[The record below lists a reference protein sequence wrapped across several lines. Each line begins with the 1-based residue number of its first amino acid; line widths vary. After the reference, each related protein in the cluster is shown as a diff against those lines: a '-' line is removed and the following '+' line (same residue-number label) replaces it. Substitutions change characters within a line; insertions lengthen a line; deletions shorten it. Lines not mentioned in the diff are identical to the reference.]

1 MYFVLIVIF
10 LLALSVTYFLT
21 PTVIKISSAN
31 GFVDRPN
38 ERKVHKEPI
47 PYGGGIAT
55 FIGFLVASCVGMAI
69 WKHYNPEISS
79 RDLMLFCG
87 FLVAAFLSFVTGFID
102 DIINMPAKVK
112 LLCQIFTVSIVM
124 FFGILVDFFTDP
136 FGEGLIY
143 LPIYIAVPVTI
154 FWIVGITN
162 AVNLLDG
169 LDGLLGGITVIS
181 AVIFLFVAIMKGQL
195 LVAGIM
201 AALAGSALGFLKYNF
216 HPAKIFMG
224 DTGSLFIGSIF
235 AIASVVG
242 GLKTTTTVAMVIPF
256 LIMGLPIFD
265 TAWAIVRR
273 ASNHQPIFKPDK
285 GHIHHRLLAL
295 GLTQVQAV
303 LIIYSINILLGLI
316 ALSVCYFTLR

>member
-1 MYFVLIVIF
+1 MYFVLIAIF

-21 PTVIKISSAN
+21 PVVIKISSAN

-87 FLVAAFLSFVTGFID
+87 FLIAGLLSFITGFID

-112 LLCQIFTVSIVM
+112 LCCQIFTVSIVM
-124 FFGILVDFFTDP
+124 FFGIIVNFFTNP

-154 FWIVGITN
+154 FWIVGIIN

-169 LDGLLGGITVIS
+169 LDGLLGGVSVIS
-181 AVIFLFVAIMKGQL
+181 AIIFLIVALMKGQL

-224 DTGSLFIGSIF
+224 DTGSLFIGSVF

-303 LIIYSINILLGLI
+303 LIIYSINIVLGLI

>member
-1 MYFVLIVIF
+1 M
-10 LLALSVTYFLT
+10 
-21 PTVIKISSAN
+21 
-31 GFVDRPN
+31 G
-38 ERKVHKEPI
+38 
-47 PYGGGIAT
+47 
-55 FIGFLVASCVGMAI
+55 
-69 WKHYNPEISS
+69 
-79 RDLMLFCG
+79 
-87 FLVAAFLSFVTGFID
+87 AAGFID

-124 FFGILVDFFTDP
+124 FFGILVNFFTNP

-181 AVIFLFVAIMKGQL
+181 AIIFLFVSIMKGQL

-201 AALAGSALGFLKYNF
+201 VALAGSALGFLKYNF

>member
-124 FFGILVDFFTDP
+124 FFGILVNFFTNP

>member
-1 MYFVLIVIF
+1 MYFLLIAVF
-10 LLALSVTYFLT
+10 LLALVVTYFLT
-21 PTVIKISSAN
+21 PIVIKISSEK

-69 WKHYNPEISS
+69 WKHFNPEIPS
-79 RDLMLFCG
+79 RDVMLFCG

-124 FFGILVDFFTDP
+124 FFGIIVNFFTNP
-136 FGEGLIY
+136 FAEGLIY

-181 AVIFLFVAIMKGQL
+181 AVIFLFVAIMKGQI

-235 AIASVVG
+235 GIASVVG
-242 GLKTTTTVAMVIPF
+242 GLKTTTAVAMIIPF

-265 TAWAIVRR
+265 TAWAIIRR

-303 LIIYSINILLGLI
+303 LIIYSINVLLGLI

>member
-1 MYFVLIVIF
+1 MYFLLIAVF
-10 LLALSVTYFLT
+10 LLALAVTYFLT
-21 PTVIKISSAN
+21 PVVIKVSSEK

-69 WKHYNPEISS
+69 WKHLNPEIPS
-79 RDLMLFCG
+79 RDVMLFCG
-87 FLVAAFLSFVTGFID
+87 FLVAAFLLCVTGFID

-124 FFGILVDFFTDP
+124 FFGIIVNFVTNP

-143 LPIYIAVPVTI
+143 LPMYIAVPVTI

-169 LDGLLGGITVIS
+169 LDGLLGGVSVIS
-181 AVIFLFVAIMKGQL
+181 AIVFLFVAIMKGQL

-235 AIASVVG
+235 GIASVVG
-242 GLKTTTTVAMVIPF
+242 GLKTTTTVAMIIPF

-265 TAWAIVRR
+265 TAWAIIRR

-303 LIIYSINILLGLI
+303 LIIYSINVLLGLI

>member
-124 FFGILVDFFTDP
+124 FFGILVNFFTNP

-224 DTGSLFIGSIF
+224 YTGSLFIGSIF

>member
-1 MYFVLIVIF
+1 MYFVLIAIF
-10 LLALSVTYFLT
+10 LLALLVTYVLT
-21 PTVIKISSAN
+21 PAVIKISLEK

-124 FFGILVDFFTDP
+124 FFGILVNFFTNP

-181 AVIFLFVAIMKGQL
+181 AIIFLFVSIMKGQL

-201 AALAGSALGFLKYNF
+201 VALAGSALGFLKYNF

>member
-1 MYFVLIVIF
+1 MYFVLIIVF
-10 LLALSVTYFLT
+10 LLALAVTYFLT
-21 PTVIKISSAN
+21 PVVIKVSSEK

-69 WKHYNPEISS
+69 WKHLNPEIPS
-79 RDLMLFCG
+79 RDVMLFCG
-87 FLVAAFLSFVTGFID
+87 FLVAAFLLCVTGFID

-124 FFGILVDFFTDP
+124 FFGIIVNFVTNP

-143 LPIYIAVPVTI
+143 LPMYIAVPVTI

-169 LDGLLGGITVIS
+169 LDGLLGGVSVIS
-181 AVIFLFVAIMKGQL
+181 AIVFLCVALMKGQL

-224 DTGSLFIGSIF
+224 DTGSLFIGSVF
-235 AIASVVG
+235 GIASVVG
-242 GLKTTTTVAMVIPF
+242 GLKTTTTVAMIIPF

-265 TAWAIVRR
+265 TAWAIIRR

-303 LIIYSINILLGLI
+303 LIIYSINIVLGLI

>member
-1 MYFVLIVIF
+1 MYFVLIIVF
-10 LLALSVTYFLT
+10 LLALAVTYFLT
-21 PTVIKISSAN
+21 PVVIKISLEK

-38 ERKVHKEPI
+38 ERKVHKEPV

-55 FIGFLVASCVGMAI
+55 FMGFLIASCVGMAI
-69 WKHYNPEISS
+69 WKHLNPEIPS
-79 RDLMLFCG
+79 RDVMLFCG
-87 FLVAAFLSFVTGFID
+87 FLVAAFLLFITGFID
-102 DIINMPAKVK
+102 DMINMPAKVK
-112 LLCQIFTVSIVM
+112 LLCQIFTVSIIM
-124 FFGILVDFFTDP
+124 FFGIIVNFFTNP
-136 FGEGLIY
+136 FGDGLIY

-181 AVIFLFVAIMKGQL
+181 AIIFLFVAIMKGQL

-224 DTGSLFIGSIF
+224 DTGSLFIGSVF

-242 GLKTTTTVAMVIPF
+242 GLKTTTTVAMIIPF

-265 TAWAIVRR
+265 TAWAIIRR

-303 LIIYSINILLGLI
+303 LIIYSINVLLGLI